1 MRTSSDVRFLLKCT
15 KLYKKYVDLGFYIL
29 YNTLIFGGAAMIG
42 GIAPDC
48 KSGTLKRSW
57 FESNRPHQV

>member
-1 MRTSSDVRFLLKCT
+1 MLTLDFL
-15 KLYKKYVDLGFYIL
+15 FYIIL
-29 YNTLIFGGAAMIG
+29 EYFGGAAMIG

>member
-1 MRTSSDVRFLLKCT
+1 MCVFYLNVQNFTKNMLTLDYGLFIILKC
-15 KLYKKYVDLGFYIL
+15 
-29 YNTLIFGGAAMIG
+29 FGGAAMIG

-57 FESNRPHQV
+57 FESNRPHQI

>member
-1 MRTSSDVRFLLKCT
+1 MLTLDYGLFIILKC
-15 KLYKKYVDLGFYIL
+15 
-29 YNTLIFGGAAMIG
+29 FGGAAMIG

-57 FESNRPHQV
+57 FESNHPHQVLMISCIAYKVQLIHADIAQ

>member
-1 MRTSSDVRFLLKCT
+1 MLTLDFIFFIILKC
-15 KLYKKYVDLGFYIL
+15 
-29 YNTLIFGGAAMIG
+29 FGGAAMIG

-57 FESNRPHQV
+57 FESNRPHQF